1 MGDAGAMPEPEIKAA
16 PTKYPEKERLLWERD
31 LMGLYIS
38 SHPLD
43 RYETYFAE
51 QTHPYELVSAE
62 NDGKQLSIGGI
73 ISAVRTILTKSGTK
87 MAFVKLENKIA
98 EQEVIIFPNLYEEVG
113 GKLEQDNVIKVTGR
127 VNAKDKDGNVSS
139 EVKIIADT
147 VEIIPDTVLESY
159 QSTGQKLPVPT
170 AAAPRTTRRSRA
182 TSVSGQ
188 RSGVPKSNIDDA
200 PRAPITP
207 PRDTRGEKLYVLVE
221 DPNNVDTLSEIRHLC
236 ELNPGVQEIIMVLKD
251 ENGKRPLR
259 LPFKVD
265 VTDELT
271 KPLADLLGAS
281 CVKVQ

>member
-1 MGDAGAMPEPEIKAA
+1 
-16 PTKYPEKERLLWERD
+16 
-31 LMGLYIS
+31 MGLYIS

-43 RYETYFAE
+43 RYETYFDE
-51 QTHPYELVSAE
+51 QTHPYDLVTAE

-127 VNAKDKDGNVSS
+127 VNAKNKDGNVSS
-139 EVKIIADT
+139 EVKIIADS
-147 VEIIPDTVLESY
+147 VEIIPDTILEEY
-159 QSTGQKLPVPT
+159 QPTGQKLPLPK
-170 AAAPRTTRRSRA
+170 APAPRSSRRSRA
-182 TSVSGQ
+182 ASVGGGGSGYR
-188 RSGVPKSNIDDA
+188 RSAAPAPATDDT
-200 PRAPITP
+200 PHTPITP
-207 PRDTRGEKLYVLVE
+207 PRDTRHEKLYVLIE
-221 DPNNVDTLSEIRHLC
+221 DPNNVDALSEIRHLC

-251 ENGKRPLR
+251 ENGKRPLK
-259 LPFKVD
+259 LPFRVD

-271 KPLADLLGAS
+271 KPLADLLGEQ

>member
-1 MGDAGAMPEPEIKAA
+1 
-16 PTKYPEKERLLWERD
+16 
-31 LMGLYIS
+31 
-38 SHPLD
+38 
-43 RYETYFAE
+43 
-51 QTHPYELVSAE
+51 
-62 NDGKQLSIGGI
+62 
-73 ISAVRTILTKSGTK
+73 
-87 MAFVKLENKIA
+87 
-98 EQEVIIFPNLYEEVG
+98 VIIFPNLYEEVG

-139 EVKIIADT
+139 EVKIIADS
-147 VEIIPDTVLESY
+147 VEIIPDTVLDNY
-159 QSTGQKLPVPT
+159 QSTGQKLPVPQS
-170 AAAPRTTRRSRA
+170 AAPRQSRRSRA
-182 TSVSGQ
+182 TSVGGGGYR
-188 RSGVPKSNIDDA
+188 RSAPATTTADDT

-221 DPNNVDTLSEIRHLC
+221 DPNNTDTLSEIRHLC

>member
-1 MGDAGAMPEPEIKAA
+1 
-16 PTKYPEKERLLWERD
+16 
-31 LMGLYIS
+31 
-38 SHPLD
+38 
-43 RYETYFAE
+43 
-51 QTHPYELVSAE
+51 
-62 NDGKQLSIGGI
+62 
-73 ISAVRTILTKSGTK
+73 
-87 MAFVKLENKIA
+87 
-98 EQEVIIFPNLYEEVG
+98 
-113 GKLEQDNVIKVTGR
+113 
-127 VNAKDKDGNVSS
+127 
-139 EVKIIADT
+139 
-147 VEIIPDTVLESY
+147 VLESY

-170 AAAPRTTRRSRA
+170 AATPRTTRRSRS

-221 DPNNVDTLSEIRHLC
+221 DPNNVDTLREIRHLC